1 MLGRRTDPHRP
12 AESLLVKKALG
23 EAPHEGGVR
32 FTKPGIEYGVF
43 HDWIAAGCPAD
54 RPAARRSPAST

>member
-1 MLGRRTDPHRP
+1 M
-12 AESLLVKKALG
+12 
-23 EAPHEGGVR
+23 R